1 MLFMCFMVEKGVICY
16 IGVLSAF
23 ATLTSRGLRSR
34 DLQTV
39 DGFSISPV
47 FIPEEKAE
55 IEQSR
60 VRQ

>member
-1 MLFMCFMVEKGVICY
+1 MVEKGVICY
-16 IGVLSAF
+16 IGVLSTF
-23 ATLTSRGLRSR
+23 ATLTSPGLRSR

-47 FIPEEKAE
+47 FIPEEKEE

-60 VRQ
+60 ERQ